1 MYATKIPTTQTA
13 ARVHNPGPEAR
24 FVIQNGQ
31 PVPQLTENQVLV
43 KLLVAGLCHSDLN
56 RVYGTL
62 PLISDIVGHEGVGIV
77 VQAGSAATSKMINK
91 RVGLGWLSRPC
102 MKCEVC
108 DVEYTSC
115 PKQQNLG
122 RDLDGTF
129 QQYIAVDADFVH
141 PLPDKLESEIA
152 APLLCAGISM
162 YSAIKK
168 CNLQSGN
175 WVLIPGAGGGLGHL
189 GVQVAKSQGYRVI
202 AVDTGDEKRRICLE
216 FGAAHFIDYL
226 TEDVLAEIGR
236 LTCIG
241 VHGVI
246 CSAGSVAAYQQAA
259 QCVRNA
265 GTIVCIG
272 VNPQNLPISPL
283 DMVRRGLRLVGSAV
297 GTRSEMQEL
306 FQLAARG
313 EMKPLITVVPFEKFD
328 IMAKKLE
335 KGQVKGRIVMEMPQ

>member
-1 MYATKIPTTQTA
+1 MCTTDIPVTQTA
-13 ARVHNPGPEAR
+13 ARVQNPGPEAR
-24 FVIQNGQ
+24 IVIQNEQ
-31 PVPQLTENQVLV
+31 AVPQITENQILV
-43 KLLVAGLCHSDLN
+43 KLVVAGLCHSDLN

-62 PLISDIVGHEGVGIV
+62 PLISEIVGHEGVGIV
-77 VQAGSAATSKMINK
+77 VKAGSAATSHMINK

-102 MKCEVC
+102 MECEIC

-122 RDLDGTF
+122 RDLAGTF

-141 PLPDKLESEIA
+141 PLPDNLPSEIA

-162 YSAIKK
+162 YSAIRK
-168 CNLQSGN
+168 CNLQTGN
-175 WVLIPGAGGGLGHL
+175 WLLIPGAGGGLGHL
-189 GVQVAKSQGYRVI
+189 GE
-202 AVDTGDEKRRICLE
+202 DKRRICLE
-216 FGAAHFIDYL
+216 FGAVHFIDYL
-226 TEDVLAEIGR
+226 AEDVSGEVTR
-236 LTCIG
+236 LTSLG

-246 CSAGSVAAYQQAA
+246 CTAGSIAAYQQAA

-283 DMVRRGLRLVGSAV
+283 NMVRRGLRLIGSAV
-297 GTRSEMQEL
+297 GTLPEMQEL

-313 EMKPLITVVPFEKFD
+313 EVKPLITLVPFD
-328 IMAKKLE
+328 QIDAMAKKLE
-335 KGQVKGRIVMEMPQ
+335 KGQVNGRIVMEMPQ